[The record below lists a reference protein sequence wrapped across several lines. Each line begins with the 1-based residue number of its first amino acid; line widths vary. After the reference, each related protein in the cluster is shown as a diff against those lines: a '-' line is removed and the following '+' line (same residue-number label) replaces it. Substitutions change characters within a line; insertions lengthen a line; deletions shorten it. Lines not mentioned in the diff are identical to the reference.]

1 MTTPNSGR
9 LISHLPVFYL
19 HLDSFGLR
27 IWSPL
32 PVQPRLSRLV
42 IEVCQYP
49 ESISRVP
56 LELFSYGDMHRDMRA
71 RDSFDVLDLGFE
83 RIAEAFFRIN
93 VLREEFVARFDP
105 DDKSCELRHCV
116 AVLPYAPLDML

>member
-1 MTTPNSGR
+1 
-9 LISHLPVFYL
+9 
-19 HLDSFGLR
+19 
-27 IWSPL
+27 
-32 PVQPRLSRLV
+32 VQPRLSRLV

-83 RIAEAFFRIN
+83 RIAEAFFRIAYCGRN
-93 VLREEFVARFDP
+93 LSPALIRMTSPANFVIVLLFCLMRRLIC
-105 DDKSCELRHCV
+105 CEAFERQDWRCQTRL
-116 AVLPYAPLDML
+116 